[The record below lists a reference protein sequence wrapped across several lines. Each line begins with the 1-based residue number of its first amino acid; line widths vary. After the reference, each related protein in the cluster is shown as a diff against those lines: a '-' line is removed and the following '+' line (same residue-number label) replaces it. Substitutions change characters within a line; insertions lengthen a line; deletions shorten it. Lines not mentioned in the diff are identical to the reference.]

1 MDLGVV
7 SCQSPDSTSPVSH
20 MASPPRIELMMD
32 VDHVMRLSPN
42 QHAASHE
49 ESNDALRHRRRRS
62 RTIYTKLQLE
72 SLERVFRTNKYPD
85 INSREALA
93 DAVDLSEAR
102 VQVGKQTFLL
112 NASILNAE

>member
-1 MDLGVV
+1 
-7 SCQSPDSTSPVSH
+7 
-20 MASPPRIELMMD
+20 MMD
-32 VDHVMRLSPN
+32 SDHVMRLSPN
-42 QHAASHE
+42 HHEASLGE
-49 ESNDALRHRRRRS
+49 RDAALRHRRRRS

-102 VQVGKQTFLL
+102 VQVYDQHTTP
-112 NASILNAE
+112 